1 MKRILLVLVAFAAAM
16 LLCLPASMADE
27 PLPLRDFV
35 EQVLAPMALAN
46 DYEWRIVQ
54 EFSNEELGALI
65 EACEANGIVL
75 PEDGYLMRHY
85 RSGESYGEESAIL
98 DVCDT
103 VFGCDFG
110 VWRLEDRQWLCGVM
124 TGLGYDNWEQE
135 TFPGPDDLTE
145 DEARALLFAALHE
158 NFGADIPFEDPERFR
173 IHVSYQPDQEW
184 DEDGT
189 RFEDGWSWTLSCM
202 SREGG
207 SHYTAHMDHEGK
219 NASAY
224 ETNSGSPRFTATPPE
239 AYALT
244 REEAIH
250 LAAEAIRSETGTDAP
265 LEDPDVYSAGAGQRT
280 ATKDGLLYW
289 EVTFPSH
296 SKDWGYCRATVE
308 DVSRVVRVKEADVG
322 LITADNILRRYQNA
336 YGFWRDWPLETWA
349 RLSQEADG
357 LPAET
362 LEGRIL
368 SGTRY
373 ILPREGLLTQL
384 QADEIAFRAAGLTR
398 ADIYCMVLID
408 ADPHP
413 VWKFCLWKQY
423 GDYVPDDITSVEI
436 DAVTGEVLHL
446 TQWEYDV
453 DPRYCVYSLDST
465 WRRLTL
471 AEEGPLPLASMAIKR
486 TYYDADYHVGFLD
499 NAQYWSPLVRG
510 NTVVYEA
517 QDPELADFTVIL
529 DDGGFPNLIMVS
541 VDAEEIRYTVVDLGS
556 FQAGDCPTDLSDVVI
571 RPEDIRSFKEWPD
584 IVATGEAIL
593 ARCQEGRRLTDCSL
607 LSITQ
612 YRPEHIWVFEYGKAD
627 QDPDTDGGSCFVAI
641 DSKTRSIVT
650 AWAEE

>member
-85 RSGESYGEESAIL
+85 RSGESYGEESAIS

-110 VWRLEDRQWLCGVM
+110 EWRLEDRQWLCGVM
-124 TGLGYDNWEQE
+124 TGLGYDNWEYE
-135 TFPGPDDLTE
+135 AFPGPDDLTE

-173 IHVSYQPDQEW
+173 IHVSYEPDQEW

-189 RFEDGWSWTLSCM
+189 RFEDGWSWALSCM

-207 SHYTAHMDHEGK
+207 SHYTAHMNHEGK
-219 NASAY
+219 NAHAY

-250 LAAEAIRSETGTDAP
+250 LAAEAIRSESGTDAP
-265 LEDPDVYSAGAGQRT
+265 LEDPDVYSAGAAQLT

-289 EVTFPSH
+289 DVTFPSH

-308 DVSRVVRVKEADVG
+308 DVSCVVRVKEADVG
-322 LITADNILRRYQNA
+322 PITADNILRRYQNA

-384 QADEIAFRAAGLTR
+384 QADEIAFRAAGLTK

-413 VWKFCLWKQY
+413 VWKFCLY
-423 GDYVPDDITSVEI
+423 GDYVPDEITSVEI

-446 TQWEYDV
+446 TQWKYDV
-453 DPRYCVYSLDST
+453 DPSYCVYSLDST

-471 AEEGPLPLASMAIKR
+471 AEEGPLPLAALAVHH
-486 TYYDADYHVGFLD
+486 TYDDRRYVEGWLD
-499 NAQYWSPLVRG
+499 DEEFWKPVVRG
-510 NTVVYEA
+510 LYVDYVGQKPGLPDFA
-517 QDPELADFTVIL
+517 VGLAED
-529 DDGGFPNLIMVS
+529 GFPNFITAS
-541 VDAEEIRYTVVDLGS
+541 VDMEEVRYTEVNLGL
-556 FQAGDCPTDLSDVVI
+556 FQAGDGPSVLPDLI
-571 RPEDIRSFKEWPD
+571 RPEDIGSFSAWTN
-584 IVATGEAIL
+584 IVATGEAML
-593 ARCQEGRRLTDCSL
+593 ARCRENGRLTDCSL
-607 LSITQ
+607 LSVTQ
-612 YRPEHIWVFEYGKAD
+612 YVPEHIWVFEYGMAD
-627 QDPDTDGGSCFVAI
+627 EDPDPDGGSCFVAI